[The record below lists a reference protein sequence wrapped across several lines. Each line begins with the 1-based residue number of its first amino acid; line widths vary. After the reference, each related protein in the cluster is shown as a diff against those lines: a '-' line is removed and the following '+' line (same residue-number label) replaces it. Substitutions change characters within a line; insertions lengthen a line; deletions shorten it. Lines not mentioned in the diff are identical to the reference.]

1 MELNIGLGIIEIT
14 TPNGLSIRA
23 YKPDTQAT
31 GSDAILFCN
40 HATNAEYSFPES
52 VLKNAEQ
59 SCSLY
64 RVDVVKDSISYN
76 ESAIEYCY
84 DANSDVVDIT
94 LFDGS
99 IHVPAT
105 ELMLMLYIIN
115 RDDKNVIQMK
125 HEIRRNQCKEL
136 YNLTDEQY
144 DALEQHFTNM

>member
-1 MELNIGLGIIEIT
+1 MELNIGLGTIEIT

-40 HATNAEYSFPES
+40 HATDAQYSFPES

-64 RVDVVKDSISYN
+64 RVDVVKNSISYN
-76 ESAIEYCY
+76 ESAIEYCS
-84 DANSDVVDIT
+84 NSDVKDIV
-94 LFDGS
+94 LVDGS
-99 IHVPAT
+99 INVPAT

-136 YNLTDEQY
+136 YNLTDEHY

>member
-40 HATNAEYSFPES
+40 HATHSQYSFPES
-52 VLKNAEQ
+52 VLRNAEQ

-64 RVDVVKDSISYN
+64 RVDVVKNSISYN
-76 ESAIEYCY
+76 ESAIEYCT
-84 DANSDVVDIT
+84 DSDVNDII
-94 LFDGS
+94 LVDGS
-99 IHVPAT
+99 INVPAT

-115 RDDKNVIQMK
+115 RDDRNVIQMK

>member
-14 TPNGLSIRA
+14 TPHGLSIRA

-31 GSDAILFCN
+31 GGDSILFCN
-40 HATNAEYSFPES
+40 HETDAEYSFPES

-59 SCSLY
+59 TCFQY

-76 ESAIEYCY
+76 ESAIEYC
-84 DANSDVVDIT
+84 ANSDVNDIT
-94 LFDGS
+94 IVDGS
-99 IHVPAT
+99 INVPAT

-125 HEIRRNQCKEL
+125 REIRRNQCKEL

>member
-31 GSDAILFCN
+31 GSDSILFCN

-52 VLKNAEQ
+52 LLKNAEQ

-64 RVDVVKDSISYN
+64 RVDVVGNSISYN
-76 ESAIEYCY
+76 ESAIEYCA
-84 DANSDVVDIT
+84 DSDVNDIT
-94 LFDGS
+94 LVDGS
-99 IHVPAT
+99 INVPAT